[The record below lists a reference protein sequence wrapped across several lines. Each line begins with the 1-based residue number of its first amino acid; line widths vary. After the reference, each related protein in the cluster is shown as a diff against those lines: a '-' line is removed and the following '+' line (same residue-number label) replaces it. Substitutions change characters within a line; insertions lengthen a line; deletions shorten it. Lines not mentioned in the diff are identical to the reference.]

1 MDVLNEFL
9 ECTCGR
15 CDDGRCQC
23 SAWEDEF
30 QPVIAPYDDANYDAN
45 YDEYIDNLNDWD

>member
-1 MDVLNEFL
+1 MKKLDSDELNEFL

-23 SAWEDEF
+23 REWEQEFPPAALFFDDE
-30 QPVIAPYDDANYDAN
+30 QTDR
-45 YDEYIDNLNDWD
+45 DEDWD